1 MISDVYFTPLRVE
14 GPKEGEAERVRGLF
28 EAAGFEALIRER
40 DLTAIKL
47 HFGEPGNETYVRPA
61 FVRPV
66 VDKVKEVGG
75 NPFLTDTATLYGG
88 RRQDAVGHVLT
99 AMAHGFDLMSA
110 GAPLII
116 ADGFCGRNFVE
127 VKIKGRHL
135 ERAKIAGDLAAA
147 DSMIV
152 LSHFKGHSMAG
163 FGGAIKNLGMGCAP
177 PLGKVDQHWAS
188 KPAVAEAGCTG
199 CGRCPAL
206 CPKSAIFLEGGKAWV
221 DPEVCT
227 GCGACL
233 ACPEGAVDLDWER
246 MPIFIER
253 IVEYA
258 LGAVCGKVGRVGFI
272 NFVMDVTPECDCAP
286 WSDPPIVPDVGVL
299 ASKDPVAI
307 DAASLDLVNAQEGL
321 ASSALQS
328 HLRRG
333 EDKFRGLWPKVD
345 GSLQIRYGEEMG
357 LGFSRYRLIEI

>member
-1 MISDVYFTPLRVE
+1 MMSDVYFTPLRAE
-14 GPKEGEAERVRGLF
+14 GPKEGEGGLVRGLF
-28 EAAGFEALIRER
+28 EASGFEALIREG

-75 NPFLTDTATLYGG
+75 RPFLTDTATLYGG
-88 RRQDAVGHVLT
+88 SRQDAVGHLLT
-99 AMAHGFDLMSA
+99 ALAHGFDLSSA

-116 ADGFCGRNFVE
+116 ADGLSGKNFVE
-127 VKIKGRHL
+127 VEIGGRHL
-135 ERAKIAGDLAAA
+135 QGVKIAGDLAAA
-147 DSMIV
+147 ASMIV

-163 FGGAIKNLGMGCAP
+163 FGGAIKNLGMGCASP
-177 PLGKVDQHWAS
+177 SGKADQHWAS
-188 KPAVAEAGCTG
+188 KPAVAVEGCTG
-199 CGRCPAL
+199 CGRCASL
-206 CPKSAIFLEGGKAWV
+206 CPRSAIILEGGKAWV

-233 ACPEGAVDLDWER
+233 ACPEGAMDLDWER
-246 MPIFIER
+246 MPIFIQR
-253 IVEYA
+253 LVEYA
-258 LGAVCGKVGRVGFI
+258 LGAVSGKVGRVGFI

-286 WSDPPIVPDVGVL
+286 WSDPPIVPDVGIL
-299 ASKDPVAI
+299 ASKDPVAV
-307 DAASLDLVNAQEGL
+307 DAASLDLVNAQEGI

-357 LGFSRYRLIEI
+357 LGSSRYRLIEI